1 MADLVEFELMRP
13 PQIVEARRR
22 CPVVYVPFGP
32 IEWHGPHMPMG
43 TDAMAAHRVAVET
56 AKRVGGVVL
65 PAYHLG
71 SETVRAVDGAQ
82 SVRALGFEGHERIVG
97 MDFPDFPVKSLY
109 IEEGTFAV
117 IVREIV
123 RLLKQDSWRMVV
135 IVNGHGAPNHQRA
148 LRRIATEEN
157 EPPRVHV
164 LYESPGG
171 MPAKPAPEGQDPG
184 HAGRGETA
192 FMMLETGNVDLAA
205 LPPSGTPLRYRDFGI
220 VNGAAFD
227 GRPTPDFTLP
237 AGEDPRLAT
246 REEGAARLE
255 RSVAGLT
262 ERMRQHI
269 AKHLG

>member
-1 MADLVEFELMRP
+1 MADPVEFELMRP
-13 PQIVEARRR
+13 PQIAEARAR

-43 TDAMAAHRVAVET
+43 TDAMAAHRVAVEV

-71 SETVRAVDGAQ
+71 SETVRAVDGPQ

-97 MDFPDFPVKSLY
+97 MDFPGFAVKSLY

-117 IVREIV
+117 VVREIV
-123 RLLKQDSWRMVV
+123 RLLKQDGWTIVV

-157 EPPRVHV
+157 DPPRVHV
-164 LYESPGG
+164 LYESVGG
-171 MPAKPAPEGQDPG
+171 TPAPAGQDPG

-192 FMMLETGNVDLAA
+192 FMMLETGNVDLSA
-205 LPPSGTPLRYRDFGI
+205 LPPKGTPLRYRDFGI

-237 AGEDPRLAT
+237 AEEDPRLAT

-255 RSVAGLT
+255 RNVALLA
-262 ERMRQHI
+262 ERMKRHI
-269 AKHLG
+269 AAYVR

>member
-22 CPVVYVPFGP
+22 CPVVYVPVGP
-32 IEWHGPHMPMG
+32 LEWHGPHMPMG
-43 TDAMAAHRVAVET
+43 TDAIAAHRMAVET
-56 AKRVGGVVL
+56 ARRAGGVVL

-71 SETVRAVDGAQ
+71 SETVRAVDGPQ
-82 SVRALGFEGHERIVG
+82 SLRALGFEGHERIVG
-97 MDFPDFPVKSLY
+97 MDFPDNSVKSLY

-123 RLLKQDSWRMVV
+123 RLLKQDAWRLIV

-148 LRRIATEEN
+148 LRRVVAEET

-164 LYESPGG
+164 LYESAGG
-171 MPAKPAPEGQDPG
+171 APAPAGQDPG

-192 FMMLETGNVDLAA
+192 FMMVEAPGSVDLGA
-205 LPPSGTPLRYRDFGI
+205 LPPAGTPLRYRDFGI

-227 GRPTPDFTLP
+227 GRPSPGFTLP
-237 AGEDPRLAT
+237 REEDPRLAT

-255 RSVAGLT
+255 RNIERLT
-262 ERMRQHI
+262 ARMKKHI
-269 AKHLG
+269 ADLVG